1 MSIENE
7 VFLKKK
13 ADIKKLLPYGF
24 MEQNDAYVLEKDLP
38 GTGMQAIL
46 RIQEGKIIGKVYDP
60 FAEEEYIA
68 FRLQENLGSFAAK
81 VKDAYVT
88 LLEEIR
94 EQCFYDV
101 PYIYD
106 QTNRIVDWIEQEYR
120 IVPDHPFAKEE
131 SYDVERGKV
140 TSAWYG
146 VDNSSEVFEPGS
158 RLCVRWINKQENPQ
172 EWNTYNPM
180 IDESET
186 QNIPDFKK
194 WLFIAEVIHPDGVTK
209 YTVLPNSVPFYVQ
222 LGDDWDVEDVEARFI
237 SPNEDESV
245 RTTYIR
251 SLSYPA
257 GTDEFMK
264 LDLLHFSPYVI
275 YDKDNPSNNNEIKTE
290 EQPGN
295 SIDNKGENKTNN
307 GYIIF
312 VIVGSGTGI
321 AALAL
326 LWWWLHKKK
335 KRRNKLIA
343 NSIIAEFARKKAKL
357 K

>member
-1 MSIENE
+1 MN
-7 VFLKKK
+7 
-13 ADIKKLLPYGF
+13 
-24 MEQNDAYVLEKDLP
+24 
-38 GTGMQAIL
+38 
-46 RIQEGKIIGKVYDP
+46 
-60 FAEEEYIA
+60 
-68 FRLQENLGSFAAK
+68 
-81 VKDAYVT
+81 
-88 LLEEIR
+88 
-94 EQCFYDV
+94 
-101 PYIYD
+101 
-106 QTNRIVDWIEQEYR
+106 
-120 IVPDHPFAKEE
+120 
-131 SYDVERGKV
+131 
-140 TSAWYG
+140 
-146 VDNSSEVFEPGS
+146 
-158 RLCVRWINKQENPQ
+158 
-172 EWNTYNPM
+172 
-180 IDESET
+180 
-186 QNIPDFKK
+186 QNISDSKK

-222 LGDDWDVEDVEARFI
+222 LGDDWDIEDIEARFI

-295 SIDNKGENKTNN
+295 SIDNKEENKTNN

-326 LWWWLHKKK
+326 LWWWIYKK
-335 KRRNKLIA
+335 KRKNRKLIA
-343 NSIIAEFARKKAKL
+343 ESILAKIGKENL
-357 K
+357 ERI